1 MANGIDFMAIN
12 RGREAALSDNYRDII
27 RIQQQEQ
34 YGLKREDQLYDMG
47 QKRANRDATGYLSTL
62 QTNLQRLADAGRDPV
77 DALIAQR
84 AAILNDPVFQ
94 GKSPETQSAII
105 EGLRQNAALQSELL
119 LKANN
124 QEGLAKITG
133 AFGIAN
139 PVDPVGIAISTG
151 NPLRVIEAI
160 NAKAPGTATI
170 SPDGKFVID
179 ATGAQVPIN
188 QYVAYVSA
196 AQSAAAGPSAAY
208 AAQQQQRT
216 TTAAE
221 ELKQQQDMYQA
232 QLMLKTGSTLA
243 DVKSIYPDLV
253 FPGDT
258 GVSPFV
264 ATAATPE
271 QMAALSTP
279 MVPGVDTT
287 TPGATSG
294 ATPGADAATP
304 SAPVEASAIQQIG
317 ALVQQAKAP
326 QLDSSLATI
335 QKKIAEAQAEIKRLD
350 AAEAQF
356 NQLLQ
361 AELLKPD
368 RASALANSNLIQQRL
383 AEIEAQRAVITQN
396 MQGVAGI
403 ARQITARRR
412 ALALPE
418 VGAAPVSD
426 FLTELRGALSQ

>member
-1 MANGIDFMAIN
+1 MATGIDFMAIN
-12 RGREAALSDNYRDII
+12 RGREAALSDNYKDIR
-27 RIQQQEQ
+27 RIQEQ
-34 YGLKREDQLYDMG
+34 DQYAIKREDDLYNLG
-47 QKRANRDATGYLSTL
+47 QRRANRDATSYLSTL

-77 DALIAQR
+77 DALIAQN
-84 AAILNDPVFQ
+84 AAIMADPTFQ
-94 GKSPETQSAII
+94 AKPPETQSAILN
-105 EGLRQNAALQSELL
+105 GLRQNAAVQAELL
-119 LKANN
+119 AKAGNY
-124 QEGLAKITG
+124 EGINKLTS
-133 AFGIAN
+133 AFGTTSPINPLGVAIA
-139 PVDPVGIAISTG
+139 TG
-151 NPLRVIEAI
+151 NPLLVVEAI

-170 SPDGKFVID
+170 SPDGQFVID

-216 TTAAE
+216 TAAADAQ
-221 ELKQQQDMYQA
+221 KQQQDTYNA
-232 QLMLKTGSTLA
+232 QLLLQTGRFTPEQVA
-243 DVKSIYPDLV
+243 AIYPNATLPV
-253 FPGDT
+253 AAAPGSELS
-258 GVSPFV
+258 G
-264 ATAATPE
+264 AATPATPD
-271 QMAALSTP
+271 QVAALSTP
-279 MVPGVDTT
+279 IV
-287 TPGATSG
+287 
-294 ATPGADAATP
+294 PGADAATP
-304 SAPVEASAIQQIG
+304 SAPVEASAIQQLG
-317 ALVQQAKAP
+317 ALVQQANAP

-383 AEIEAQRAVITQN
+383 AEIEQQRAVITQN

>member
-1 MANGIDFMAIN
+1 MATGIDFMAIN
-12 RGREAALSDNYRDII
+12 RGREAALSDNYRDIL

-133 AFGIAN
+133 AFGITN
-139 PVDPVGIAISTG
+139 PVNPLGIAISTG
-151 NPLRVIEAI
+151 NPLLVVEAI

-179 ATGAQVPIN
+179 ATGAKVPIN

-279 MVPGVDTT
+279 MLPGVDA
-287 TPGATSG
+287 GAPAVS
-294 ATPGADAATP
+294 AAP
-304 SAPVEASAIQQIG
+304 VSAAPVEAGAIQQL
-317 ALVQQAKAP
+317 ATLVQQANAP
-326 QLDSSLATI
+326 QLDSSLAAI
-335 QKKIAEAQAEIKRLD
+335 QKKIAEAQTELQRLGPL
-350 AAEAQF
+350 ETQL
-356 NQLLQ
+356 NQLMQ
-361 AELLKPD
+361 AERLKPD
-368 RASALANSNLIQQRL
+368 SVEKISNVQAIQQKL
-383 AEIEAQRAVITQN
+383 NEVAAQQQAITQN